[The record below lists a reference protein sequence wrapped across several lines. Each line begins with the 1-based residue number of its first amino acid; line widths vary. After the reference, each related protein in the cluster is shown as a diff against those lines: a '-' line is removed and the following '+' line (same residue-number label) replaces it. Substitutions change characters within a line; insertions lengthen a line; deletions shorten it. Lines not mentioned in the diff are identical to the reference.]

1 MRKIGYILLFAMG
14 CYIIT
19 ACNSRK
25 AEVQETVEKMQSS
38 AITVPFERM
47 ECWASDSTLKESPW
61 NKAKL
66 KLVHYVDS
74 VTCSSCYL
82 QKVAI
87 DSLLF
92 NMETLSDNEFYN
104 IFIINPDNKTKNT
117 LKSKYLERLIPQTI
131 FVDSTNVFIE
141 ANPNIPPE
149 SMYHT
154 FLLDESNKVVLVGNP
169 MLNKQIEAM
178 MLSIVEEKLG
188 RKLGES

>member
-1 MRKIGYILLFAMG
+1 MG

-19 ACNSRK
+19 ACNSGK

-104 IFIINPDNKTKNT
+104 IFIINPDNKTKNK

-178 MLSIVEEKLG
+178 MLSIVEKKLG